1 MQHQTADGKT
11 ASVIQPVKEGTDVQ
25 SNFFDMWRQEHA
37 DADLEEVPA
46 DMVMASGSGLDP
58 DITLDNALYQ
68 LERVA
73 AAWAKDKQRDPA
85 QVRGEIRSILEQRA
99 SAPGGGLFGPKLVN
113 VLEMNLELRAHYGTP
128 AA

>member
-1 MQHQTADGKT
+1 
-11 ASVIQPVKEGTDVQ
+11 VIQPVKEGTDVQ